1 MTADVARERL
11 RALLGDV
18 PPRTPAPPR
27 GERGAVA
34 QRGPATIEN
43 WRLDLP
49 GGDGAPATLVLPASG
64 KLRGAVLYCHA
75 HGNRFEVGRSELL
88 GGRPALAQPPYGDV
102 LPALGIAALAID
114 HLGFG
119 DRAAT
124 SERLLNKRLLWQGS
138 TLWGMRVADTLA
150 AFDWLRSQPF
160 CAGLPIVALGLSM
173 GSTMACWAAALEPQI
188 AACVD
193 LCALSEFDALVAT
206 GNDDLHGEYWFV
218 PGLRKHFTAADINA
232 LIVPRPHL
240 SCAGR
245 DDPLTPPAGLAA
257 IDVALRKAYAAAGAP
272 AAWRQRVFPCGHVES
287 PAMRSEVLAFLDGV
301 MPPR

>member
-1 MTADVARERL
+1 MTAAAARERL

-43 WRLDLP
+43 WHLDLP
-49 GGDGAPATLVLPASG
+49 GGDGAPATLVLPPNG

-88 GGRPALAQPPYGDV
+88 SGRPALTQPPYGDV
-102 LPALGIAALAID
+102 LPGLGIAALAID

-173 GSTMACWAAALEPQI
+173 GSTMACWAAALEPRI

-193 LCALSEFDALVAT
+193 LCALSEFDALVAS
-206 GNDDLHGEYWFV
+206 GSDDLHGEYWFV

-257 IDVALRKAYAAAGAP
+257 IDAALSKAYAAAGVP
-272 AAWRQRVFPCGHVES
+272 SAWRQRVFPCGHVET
-287 PAMRSEVLAFLDGV
+287 PEMREEVLAFLDEL